1 MRDKKSKAFRI
12 TQQLIAK
19 EVERNDMEAHCSQH
33 AMEWGR
39 RPGYAGTPLAPVGNR
54 GIYEEERDGVCRENN
69 SSCQHD

>member
-19 EVERNDMEAHCSQH
+19 EVERNDMETHCSQR

-39 RPGYAGTPLAPVGNR
+39 RPGYAGTPLAPVGYR
-54 GIYEEERDGVCRENN
+54 GDYEEGESD
-69 SSCQHD
+69 D